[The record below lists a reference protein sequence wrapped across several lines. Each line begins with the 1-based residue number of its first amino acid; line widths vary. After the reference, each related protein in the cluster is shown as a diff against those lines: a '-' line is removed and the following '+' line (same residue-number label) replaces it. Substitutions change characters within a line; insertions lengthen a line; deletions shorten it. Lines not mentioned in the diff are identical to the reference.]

1 MTAGYVIVGSGAAG
15 IAAVEI
21 LREIDPRAKITL
33 VTADRDGYY
42 SRPGLAYLLTG
53 QLPEKQ
59 LFPLTAREY
68 AQLRIE
74 TIHDRALAVDADE
87 HRLVL
92 EQHGSIEYER
102 LLLAVGA
109 QANMPA
115 LEGID
120 LEGVVKLDTLS
131 DARRILKLARKS
143 RRAVVIG
150 GGITAIE
157 LAEGL
162 AAQGVETH
170 YFLRRERYWPGVL
183 DSQESGLVERRL
195 EREGIRVHHHTEIER
210 ITGKRGKVSGVE
222 TTSGTQVDCQMV
234 AVAIGIRPR
243 LELARS
249 SGLKIGRG
257 ILVDERL
264 RTSAE
269 DVFAAGDAAQVFDTA
284 RGEFLLDSLWWPAVE
299 QGKIAGRNMA
309 GHPASYRKPVAMNVT
324 RIGGLTTT
332 LIGAVGG
339 GDMDRDLVSIARG
352 DSEAWRQAPHAFAI
366 EHEHEADRLRLLM
379 EDNTIVGALLMGDQ
393 TLSLTLQELILRQV
407 DIGAIRDDLI
417 SSQVFPGDLLT
428 SFWRQWQEA
437 GRALES

>member
-21 LREIDPRAKITL
+21 LREIDARAKITL

-53 QLPEKQ
+53 HLPEKQ

-68 AQLRIE
+68 TQLRLE
-74 TIHDRALAVDADE
+74 TIHDYALAVDADE
-87 HRLVL
+87 HRLLL
-92 EQHGSIEYER
+92 ERHGSIEYER

-143 RRAVVIG
+143 QRAVVIG

-183 DSQESGLVERRL
+183 DPQESGLVERRL
-195 EREGIRVHHHTEIER
+195 EMEGIRIHYHTEIER
-210 ITGKRGKVSGVE
+210 INGKRGKVSGVE
-222 TTSGTQVDCQMV
+222 TTSGTQIDCQMV

-249 SGLKIGRG
+249 SGLKIDRG
-257 ILVDERL
+257 ILVDEQL

-269 DVFAAGDAAQVFDTA
+269 DVFAAGDVAQVFDA
-284 RGEFLLDSLWWPAVE
+284 GRGEFLLDSLWWPAVE
-299 QGKIAGRNMA
+299 QGRIAGRNMA
-309 GHPASYRKPVAMNVT
+309 GHSVSYQKPIAMNVT

-339 GDMDRDLVSIARG
+339 GDVDRDLVSIARG
-352 DSEAWRQAPHAFAI
+352 DSETWRQAPHAFAI
-366 EHEHEADRLRLLM
+366 EHDHEADRIRLLM

-393 TLSLTLQELILRQV
+393 TLSLPLQDLILRQV
-407 DIGAIRDDLI
+407 DIGTIRHDLI
-417 SSQVFPGDLLT
+417 SSQEFPGDLLT